1 VIRKGEAV
9 KELAKLVREVGAQ
22 AIYFNRDPD
31 PFGRQV
37 EANLDEF
44 GGANGLE
51 IVNCKNISPRLLVSA
66 CRNTTPLLWSI
77 MRRLVKRRLKS
88 SVNTRPELFET
99 RKTVEI
105 PPHATLPSIFA
116 KSRKP
121 HSGRDSLGH
130 HGRVRGPFPSRSFLS
145 HSPIKGCS
153 FVTPPISPQIA
164 HAWLRWVFQQS
175 PSPSV
180 LRERSGPRVFA
191 HGDCRED

>member
-121 HSGRDSLGH
+121 HSGRELFGASWKGEGSLPLTVVPQSQPHQGMLLRH
-130 HGRVRGPFPSRSFLS
+130 STDISSNSSRV
-145 HSPIKGCS
+145 
-153 FVTPPISPQIA
+153 A
-164 HAWLRWVFQQS
+164 
-175 PSPSV
+175 
-180 LRERSGPRVFA
+180 
-191 HGDCRED
+191 